1 LALAWFLSKY
11 AALSQ
16 NQIQQHLAMTDSGRA
31 SPTLIPQK
39 GADSSPRRPTI
50 DRSAAAGHAVAKLAD
65 TFHAVRFGSSSSSPL
80 EFVPPLTQ
88 LCLKHVAANFC
99 VRPTFSGIPEKFH
112 AKLYMMLPP
121 PHELTLAIA
130 APLLHDEGYWKRA
143 CLQKWPTSNPSTHD
157 HSWKVLYFE
166 LTCQDALEAF
176 DGSPEQQADFLKIAA
191 HAKDYVFRLHLYQ
204 FLGRGDVAWLFDALP
219 LLHSVSVTYGAR
231 EVGMQYDRTAFGMKL
246 LDCEMMAKS
255 LSSSQS
261 LTSLRL
267 HENLLDD
274 EKIRRLSAGLKANN
288 TLTDLDLSH
297 NMISDRGVRSLCKFL
312 TENVILTSLNL
323 CDNRVYADGAKY
335 IGRALQIN
343 NSLLSLNI
351 RLNRIGDKG
360 GRYVFEGLKTN
371 SGLQCLNIDGNG
383 LEAEA
388 ARVFWS
394 MARFLAHVAVNVFL
408 KFMPLQI

>member
-1 LALAWFLSKY
+1 MS
-11 AALSQ
+11 
-16 NQIQQHLAMTDSGRA
+16 DSGRS
-31 SPTLIPQK
+31 SPHLRT
-39 GADSSPRRPTI
+39 DSSPRRATI
-50 DRSAAAGHAVAKLAD
+50 DRSAAASNAVSKLAD
-65 TFHAVRFGSSSSSPL
+65 TFHAVRFGSSSSSAL
-80 EFVPPLTQ
+80 EFVPPLAQ

-112 AKLYMMLPP
+112 AKLYTMLPP

-143 CLQKWPTSNPSTHD
+143 CLQKWPTSNPSSHD

-166 LTCQDALEAF
+166 RTCQDALEVF
-176 DGSPEQQADFLKIAA
+176 DGSPEQQEDFLKIAA
-191 HAKDYVFRLHLYQ
+191 HSKDYVFRLHLHQY
-204 FLGRGDVAWLFDALP
+204 LGRGDVAWIFDALP

-255 LSSSQS
+255 ISSSQY

-312 TENVILTSLNL
+312 TENVVLTSMNL

-343 NSLLSLNI
+343 HSLLSLNI

-371 SGLQCLNIDGNG
+371 SGLQCLNVDGNG

-394 MARFLAHVAVNVFL
+394 MARLRFTLRHCGASIFILVQVQHHSDHC
-408 KFMPLQI
+408 